1 MEEKIVEI
9 LFKTILTNTEIEQCT
24 KELLDLFSV
33 SGSCDKLIVDIEKLK
48 RFDDIAWEEC
58 ANSTREYS
66 SDGSCIDADELDEII
81 NNYR

>member
-1 MEEKIVEI
+1 MEEKLLEI
-9 LFKTILTNTEIEQCT
+9 CNRLNRMQITVSEAHEQ
-24 KELLDLFSV
+24 LLDLFSV
-33 SGSCDKLIVDIEKLK
+33 SGSCDKLIADIKKLK
-48 RFDDIAWEEC
+48 RFDDIPWEEC